1 MDIVTI
7 DFETYYDKD
16 FSLSKMTTESYIR
29 DPRFEVIG
37 VGVKVNDHQ
46 TDFYS
51 GDNPGKFLKSLDY
64 SKRAI
69 LCHNTAFDGFI
80 LSHHF
85 GIRPRFWLDTLSMA
99 RPKHSVTVGG
109 SLKALTDYYHLGSK
123 GDEVVHALGKRRA
136 DFTPDEMARYASY
149 CCNDV
154 EITYKLFMELRRGF
168 PASELRIIDQTLRMF
183 TEPQLVL
190 NKPLLKKHL
199 ENVINKKASLVE
211 ALGLECTEE
220 EAKKMLMS
228 NEKFAGYLIDCGVTP
243 PQKQSPSTGKLTF
256 AFSKTDRGFT
266 DLLEHHDER
275 VQAAVAAR
283 LGVKSTLEE
292 TRTRS
297 LIGVAERGPLPI
309 MLNYY
314 GAHTGRFSG
323 GDKMNL
329 QNLPRG
335 GALRK
340 SLCAPEG
347 KMLIACDSAQIEAR
361 VVAWVAQQNDL
372 LDAFREKRDVY
383 SEFASEVYG
392 RKVTKADKIERFVG
406 KTCIAE
412 GTLILTER
420 GEIPIEEITLE
431 DRVWDGIEWV
441 SHDGLIYQ
449 GEKDVITYQGVTATE
464 DHGVF
469 TEYGPL
475 PFGIAASRLA
485 TLITSGHGG
494 EPVRISKDYLPAN
507 TTPEQAHL
515 LVSKMY
521 EVWRRK
527 MDTRRQFDARGIQR
541 MPALFADQIT
551 TLKGIGEKIRRYL
564 CSLLH
569 PNESGLQTLRRA
581 WHTFEVCIP
590 HGIYPMDGE
599 ELTTQE
605 LSRCGDRPHRQR
617 RALRTGES
625 SIGYSKGASSEQ
637 TQYSKDKVER
647 ANSSINGVPIPV
659 HTIVDVQVSR
669 QEWYDRRSYTKKV
682 RVYDI
687 MNAGPRR
694 RFTANGVLVF
704 NCVLGLGYGMGAD
717 KFKATLAIGQAGLR
731 VNIDYSEAKRIV
743 NLYRTKNHKIATFW
757 NRCNTALSHLVSK
770 QDFALVS
777 HSPHVELIDDGIR
790 LPNGLAI
797 RYSLLTANSNG
808 YVYTADARV
817 YREAVKDRVL
827 GQDLNTDKFIHIYG
841 VKVTENLV
849 QALAR
854 IVVAEQMIKI
864 GERYKVVL
872 QVHDEVV
879 ILCDAAEVEEAKAY
893 MLEVMSTP
901 PAWAPDLPVACEAD
915 HGENYGECK

>member
-1 MDIVTI
+1 VDIVTI
-7 DFETYYDKD
+7 DFETYYDKE

-51 GDNPGKFLKSLDY
+51 GDNVGRFLNSLDY

-85 GIRPRFWLDTLSMA
+85 GIKPRFWLDTLSMA
-99 RPKHSVTVGG
+99 RPKHSITVGG
-109 SLKALTDYYHLGSK
+109 SLKALTDYYSIGVK
-123 GDEVVHALGKRRA
+123 GDEVVNALGKRRA
-136 DFTPDEMARYASY
+136 DFTADELSRYASY

-183 TEPQLVL
+183 IEPQLVL
-190 NKPLLKKHL
+190 NKPLLEKHL

-211 ALGLECTEE
+211 ALGLDCTED

-228 NEKFAGYLIDCGVTP
+228 NQLFANYLESCGVSAPLKT
-243 PQKQSPSTGKLTF
+243 SPATGKATY

-266 DLLEHHDER
+266 DLLEHPDER
-275 VQAAVAAR
+275 VQAAAAAR

-309 MLNYY
+309 LLNYY

-335 GALRK
+335 GALRR
-340 SLCAPEG
+340 SLCAPED

-383 SEFASEVYG
+383 SEFATEVYG

-406 KTCIAE
+406 KT
-412 GTLILTER
+412 
-420 GEIPIEEITLE
+420 
-431 DRVWDGIEWV
+431 
-441 SHDGLIYQ
+441 
-449 GEKDVITYQGVTATE
+449 
-464 DHGVF
+464 
-469 TEYGPL
+469 
-475 PFGIAASRLA
+475 
-485 TLITSGHGG
+485 
-494 EPVRISKDYLPAN
+494 
-507 TTPEQAHL
+507 
-515 LVSKMY
+515 
-521 EVWRRK
+521 
-527 MDTRRQFDARGIQR
+527 
-541 MPALFADQIT
+541 
-551 TLKGIGEKIRRYL
+551 
-564 CSLLH
+564 
-569 PNESGLQTLRRA
+569 
-581 WHTFEVCIP
+581 
-590 HGIYPMDGE
+590 
-599 ELTTQE
+599 
-605 LSRCGDRPHRQR
+605 
-617 RALRTGES
+617 
-625 SIGYSKGASSEQ
+625 
-637 TQYSKDKVER
+637 
-647 ANSSINGVPIPV
+647 
-659 HTIVDVQVSR
+659 
-669 QEWYDRRSYTKKV
+669 
-682 RVYDI
+682 
-687 MNAGPRR
+687 
-694 RFTANGVLVF
+694 
-704 NCVLGLGYGMGAD
+704 CVLGLGYGMGAD

-731 VNIDYSEAKRIV
+731 VNIELDEARRIV
-743 NLYRTKNHKIATFW
+743 QLYRSKNHKIASFW
-757 NRCNTALSHLVSK
+757 NRCNTALTHLVSK
-770 QDFALVS
+770 RDFALVE
-777 HSPHVELIDDGIR
+777 HTPAIELIDDGIK

-797 RYSLLTANSNG
+797 RYPLLSSSSIGHSYA
-808 YVYTADARV
+808 ADARV

-827 GQDLNTDKFIHIYG
+827 GKPVNTEKFIRVYG
-841 VKVTENLV
+841 GKVTENLV

-854 IVVAEQMIKI
+854 IVVAEQMTKI

-879 ILCDAAEVEEAKAY
+879 ILCDKDEVEEAKAY

-901 PAWAPDLPVACEAD
+901 PTWAPDLPVACEAD

>member
-7 DFETYYDKD
+7 DFETYYDKE

-51 GDNPGKFLKSLDY
+51 GDNPGKFLNSLDY

-85 GIRPRFWLDTLSMA
+85 GIKPRFWLDTLSMA

-228 NEKFAGYLIDCGVTP
+228 NEKFAGYLIDCDVIP
-243 PQKQSPSTGKLTF
+243 PQKQSPSTGKLTY

-266 DLLEHHDER
+266 DLLEHPDER
-275 VQAAVAAR
+275 VQVAAAAR

-309 MLNYY
+309 LLNYY

-329 QNLPRG
+329 QNLPRS
-335 GALRK
+335 GALRRA
-340 SLCAPEG
+340 LCVPEG
-347 KMLIACDSAQIEAR
+347 KLLVACDSAQIEAR

-406 KTCIAE
+406 KT
-412 GTLILTER
+412 
-420 GEIPIEEITLE
+420 
-431 DRVWDGIEWV
+431 
-441 SHDGLIYQ
+441 
-449 GEKDVITYQGVTATE
+449 
-464 DHGVF
+464 
-469 TEYGPL
+469 
-475 PFGIAASRLA
+475 
-485 TLITSGHGG
+485 
-494 EPVRISKDYLPAN
+494 
-507 TTPEQAHL
+507 
-515 LVSKMY
+515 
-521 EVWRRK
+521 
-527 MDTRRQFDARGIQR
+527 
-541 MPALFADQIT
+541 
-551 TLKGIGEKIRRYL
+551 
-564 CSLLH
+564 
-569 PNESGLQTLRRA
+569 
-581 WHTFEVCIP
+581 
-590 HGIYPMDGE
+590 
-599 ELTTQE
+599 
-605 LSRCGDRPHRQR
+605 
-617 RALRTGES
+617 
-625 SIGYSKGASSEQ
+625 
-637 TQYSKDKVER
+637 
-647 ANSSINGVPIPV
+647 
-659 HTIVDVQVSR
+659 
-669 QEWYDRRSYTKKV
+669 
-682 RVYDI
+682 
-687 MNAGPRR
+687 
-694 RFTANGVLVF
+694 
-704 NCVLGLGYGMGAD
+704 CVLGLGYGMGAD

-777 HSPHVELIDDGIR
+777 HSPHIELIDDGIR
-790 LPNGLAI
+790 LPNSLAI
-797 RYSLLTANSNG
+797 RYPLLTATHDG
-808 YVYTADARV
+808 YAYTADARV

-827 GQDLNTDKFIHIYG
+827 GKELNTDKFIRIYG
-841 VKVTENLV
+841 GKVTENLV

-879 ILCDAAEVEEAKAY
+879 ILCDEEEVDEAKAY

-901 PAWAPDLPVACEAD
+901 PTWAPDLPVACEAD

>member
-7 DFETYYDKD
+7 DFETYYDKE

-51 GDNPGKFLKSLDY
+51 GDNVGRFLNSLDY

-69 LCHNTAFDGFI
+69 LCHHTAFDGFI

-85 GIRPRFWLDTLSMA
+85 GIKPRFWLDTLSMA
-99 RPKHSVTVGG
+99 RPKHSITVGG
-109 SLKALTDYYHLGSK
+109 SLKALTDYYSIGVK
-123 GDEVVHALGKRRA
+123 GDEVINALGKRRA
-136 DFTPDEMARYASY
+136 DFTADELARYASY

-183 TEPQLVL
+183 VEPQLVL
-190 NKPLLKKHL
+190 NKPLLEKHL

-211 ALGLECTEE
+211 ALGLDCTED

-228 NEKFAGYLIDCGVTP
+228 NQLFANYLESCGVSAPLKT
-243 PQKQSPSTGKLTF
+243 SPATGKATY

-266 DLLEHHDER
+266 DLLEHPDER
-275 VQAAVAAR
+275 VQAAAAAR

-309 MLNYY
+309 LLNYY

-329 QNLPRG
+329 QNLPRS
-335 GALRK
+335 GALRR

-383 SEFASEVYG
+383 SEFATEVYG

-406 KTCIAE
+406 KT
-412 GTLILTER
+412 
-420 GEIPIEEITLE
+420 
-431 DRVWDGIEWV
+431 
-441 SHDGLIYQ
+441 
-449 GEKDVITYQGVTATE
+449 
-464 DHGVF
+464 
-469 TEYGPL
+469 
-475 PFGIAASRLA
+475 
-485 TLITSGHGG
+485 
-494 EPVRISKDYLPAN
+494 
-507 TTPEQAHL
+507 
-515 LVSKMY
+515 
-521 EVWRRK
+521 
-527 MDTRRQFDARGIQR
+527 
-541 MPALFADQIT
+541 
-551 TLKGIGEKIRRYL
+551 
-564 CSLLH
+564 
-569 PNESGLQTLRRA
+569 
-581 WHTFEVCIP
+581 
-590 HGIYPMDGE
+590 
-599 ELTTQE
+599 
-605 LSRCGDRPHRQR
+605 
-617 RALRTGES
+617 
-625 SIGYSKGASSEQ
+625 
-637 TQYSKDKVER
+637 
-647 ANSSINGVPIPV
+647 
-659 HTIVDVQVSR
+659 
-669 QEWYDRRSYTKKV
+669 
-682 RVYDI
+682 
-687 MNAGPRR
+687 
-694 RFTANGVLVF
+694 
-704 NCVLGLGYGMGAD
+704 CVLGLGYGMGAD

-731 VNIDYSEAKRIV
+731 VNIELDEAKRIV
-743 NLYRTKNHKIATFW
+743 QLYRSKNHKIASFW
-757 NRCNTALSHLVSK
+757 NRCNTALTHLVSK
-770 QDFALVS
+770 RDFALVE
-777 HSPHVELIDDGIR
+777 HTPAIELIDDGIK

-797 RYSLLTANSNG
+797 RYPLLTNANDG
-808 YVYTADARV
+808 YAYAADARV

-827 GQDLNTDKFIHIYG
+827 GKDLNTDKFIRVYG
-841 VKVTENLV
+841 GKVTENLV

-879 ILCDAAEVEEAKAY
+879 ILCDKEEVDEAKAY

-901 PAWAPDLPVACEAD
+901 PTWAPDLPVACEAD

>member
-1 MDIVTI
+1 VDIVTI
-7 DFETYYDKD
+7 DFETYYDKE

-51 GDNPGKFLKSLDY
+51 GDNPGKFLNSLDY

-85 GIRPRFWLDTLSMA
+85 GIHPRFWLDTLSMA

-109 SLKALTDYYHLGSK
+109 SLKALTDYYRLGSK

-136 DFTPDEMARYASY
+136 DFTSDEMARYASY

-168 PASELRIIDQTLRMF
+168 PVSELRIIDQTLRMF

-228 NEKFAGYLIDCGVTP
+228 NDKFAGYLLDCGVTP
-243 PQKQSPSTGKLTF
+243 PMKLSPSTGKLTH

-266 DLLEHHDER
+266 DLLEHPDER
-275 VQAAVAAR
+275 IQTAAAAR

-309 MLNYY
+309 LLNYY

-329 QNLPRG
+329 QNLPRS
-335 GALRK
+335 GALRRA
-340 SLCAPEG
+340 LCVPEG
-347 KMLIACDSAQIEAR
+347 KLLVACDSAQIEAR

-406 KTCIAE
+406 KTC
-412 GTLILTER
+412 
-420 GEIPIEEITLE
+420 
-431 DRVWDGIEWV
+431 
-441 SHDGLIYQ
+441 
-449 GEKDVITYQGVTATE
+449 
-464 DHGVF
+464 
-469 TEYGPL
+469 
-475 PFGIAASRLA
+475 
-485 TLITSGHGG
+485 
-494 EPVRISKDYLPAN
+494 
-507 TTPEQAHL
+507 
-515 LVSKMY
+515 
-521 EVWRRK
+521 
-527 MDTRRQFDARGIQR
+527 
-541 MPALFADQIT
+541 
-551 TLKGIGEKIRRYL
+551 
-564 CSLLH
+564 
-569 PNESGLQTLRRA
+569 
-581 WHTFEVCIP
+581 
-590 HGIYPMDGE
+590 
-599 ELTTQE
+599 
-605 LSRCGDRPHRQR
+605 
-617 RALRTGES
+617 
-625 SIGYSKGASSEQ
+625 
-637 TQYSKDKVER
+637 
-647 ANSSINGVPIPV
+647 
-659 HTIVDVQVSR
+659 
-669 QEWYDRRSYTKKV
+669 
-682 RVYDI
+682 
-687 MNAGPRR
+687 
-694 RFTANGVLVF
+694 
-704 NCVLGLGYGMGAD
+704 VLGLGYGMGAE

-731 VNIDYSEAKRIV
+731 VNIGIDEAKRIV

-777 HSPHVELIDDGIR
+777 HSPHIELIDDGIR

-797 RYSLLTANSNG
+797 RYPLLTATHDG
-808 YVYTADARV
+808 YAYTADARV

-827 GQDLNTDKFIHIYG
+827 GKELNTDKFIRIYG
-841 VKVTENLV
+841 GKVTENLV

-901 PAWAPDLPVACEAD
+901 PTWAPDLPVACEAD

>member
-7 DFETYYDKD
+7 DFETYYDKE

-51 GDNPGKFLKSLDY
+51 GDNVGRFLNSLDY

-69 LCHNTAFDGFI
+69 LCHHTAFDGFI

-85 GIRPRFWLDTLSMA
+85 GIKPRFWLDTLSMA
-99 RPKHSVTVGG
+99 RPKHSITVGG
-109 SLKALTDYYHLGSK
+109 SLKALTDYYSIGVK
-123 GDEVVHALGKRRA
+123 GDEVINALGKRRA
-136 DFTPDEMARYASY
+136 DFTADELARYASY

-183 TEPQLVL
+183 IEPQLVL
-190 NKPLLKKHL
+190 NKPLLEKHL

-211 ALGLECTEE
+211 ALGLDCTED

-228 NEKFAGYLIDCGVTP
+228 NQLFANYLESCGVSAPLKT
-243 PQKQSPSTGKLTF
+243 SPATGKATY

-266 DLLEHHDER
+266 DLLEHPDER
-275 VQAAVAAR
+275 VQAAAAAR

-297 LIGVAERGPLPI
+297 LIGVAERGALPI
-309 MLNYY
+309 LLNYY

-329 QNLPRG
+329 QNLPRS
-335 GALRK
+335 GALRR

-383 SEFASEVYG
+383 SEFATEVYG

-406 KTCIAE
+406 KTC
-412 GTLILTER
+412 
-420 GEIPIEEITLE
+420 
-431 DRVWDGIEWV
+431 
-441 SHDGLIYQ
+441 
-449 GEKDVITYQGVTATE
+449 
-464 DHGVF
+464 
-469 TEYGPL
+469 
-475 PFGIAASRLA
+475 
-485 TLITSGHGG
+485 
-494 EPVRISKDYLPAN
+494 
-507 TTPEQAHL
+507 
-515 LVSKMY
+515 
-521 EVWRRK
+521 
-527 MDTRRQFDARGIQR
+527 
-541 MPALFADQIT
+541 
-551 TLKGIGEKIRRYL
+551 
-564 CSLLH
+564 
-569 PNESGLQTLRRA
+569 
-581 WHTFEVCIP
+581 
-590 HGIYPMDGE
+590 
-599 ELTTQE
+599 
-605 LSRCGDRPHRQR
+605 
-617 RALRTGES
+617 
-625 SIGYSKGASSEQ
+625 
-637 TQYSKDKVER
+637 
-647 ANSSINGVPIPV
+647 
-659 HTIVDVQVSR
+659 
-669 QEWYDRRSYTKKV
+669 
-682 RVYDI
+682 
-687 MNAGPRR
+687 
-694 RFTANGVLVF
+694 
-704 NCVLGLGYGMGAD
+704 VLGLGYGMGAE

-731 VNIDYSEAKRIV
+731 VNIELDEARRIV
-743 NLYRTKNHKIATFW
+743 QLYRSKNHKIAAFW
-757 NRCNTALSHLVSK
+757 NRCNTALTHLVSK
-770 QDFALVS
+770 RDFALVE
-777 HSPHVELIDDGIR
+777 HTPAIELIDDGIK

-797 RYSLLTANSNG
+797 RYPLLTNANDG
-808 YVYTADARV
+808 FAYAADARV

-827 GQDLNTDKFIHIYG
+827 GKDLNTDKFIRVYG
-841 VKVTENLV
+841 GKVTENLV

-879 ILCDAAEVEEAKAY
+879 ILCDKEEVDEAKAY

-901 PAWAPDLPVACEAD
+901 PTWAPDLPVACEAD

>member
-1 MDIVTI
+1 VDIVTI
-7 DFETYYDKD
+7 DFETYYDKE

-51 GDNPGKFLKSLDY
+51 GDNVGRFLNSLDY

-69 LCHNTAFDGFI
+69 LCHHTAFDGFI

-85 GIRPRFWLDTLSMA
+85 GIKPRFWLDTLSMA
-99 RPKHSVTVGG
+99 RPKHSITVGG
-109 SLKALTDYYHLGSK
+109 SLKALTDYYSIGVK
-123 GDEVVHALGKRRA
+123 GDEVINALGKRRA
-136 DFTPDEMARYASY
+136 DFTADELARYASY

-183 TEPQLVL
+183 IEPQLVL
-190 NKPLLKKHL
+190 NKPLLEKHL

-211 ALGLECTEE
+211 ALGLDCTED

-228 NEKFAGYLIDCGVTP
+228 NQLFANYLESCGVSAPLKT
-243 PQKQSPSTGKLTF
+243 SPATGKATY

-266 DLLEHHDER
+266 DLLEHPDER
-275 VQAAVAAR
+275 VQAAAAAR

-297 LIGVAERGPLPI
+297 LIGVAERGALPI
-309 MLNYY
+309 LLNYY

-329 QNLPRG
+329 QNLPRS
-335 GALRK
+335 GALRRA
-340 SLCAPEG
+340 LCAPEG

-383 SEFASEVYG
+383 SEFATEVYG

-406 KTCIAE
+406 KTC
-412 GTLILTER
+412 
-420 GEIPIEEITLE
+420 
-431 DRVWDGIEWV
+431 
-441 SHDGLIYQ
+441 
-449 GEKDVITYQGVTATE
+449 
-464 DHGVF
+464 
-469 TEYGPL
+469 
-475 PFGIAASRLA
+475 
-485 TLITSGHGG
+485 
-494 EPVRISKDYLPAN
+494 
-507 TTPEQAHL
+507 
-515 LVSKMY
+515 
-521 EVWRRK
+521 
-527 MDTRRQFDARGIQR
+527 
-541 MPALFADQIT
+541 
-551 TLKGIGEKIRRYL
+551 
-564 CSLLH
+564 
-569 PNESGLQTLRRA
+569 
-581 WHTFEVCIP
+581 
-590 HGIYPMDGE
+590 
-599 ELTTQE
+599 
-605 LSRCGDRPHRQR
+605 
-617 RALRTGES
+617 
-625 SIGYSKGASSEQ
+625 
-637 TQYSKDKVER
+637 
-647 ANSSINGVPIPV
+647 
-659 HTIVDVQVSR
+659 
-669 QEWYDRRSYTKKV
+669 
-682 RVYDI
+682 
-687 MNAGPRR
+687 
-694 RFTANGVLVF
+694 
-704 NCVLGLGYGMGAD
+704 VLGLGYGMGAE

-731 VNIDYSEAKRIV
+731 VNIELDEARRIV
-743 NLYRTKNHKIATFW
+743 QLYRSKNHKIASFW
-757 NRCNTALSHLVSK
+757 NRCNTALTHLVSK
-770 QDFALVS
+770 RDFALVE
-777 HSPHVELIDDGIR
+777 HTPAIELIDDGIK

-797 RYSLLTANSNG
+797 RYPLLTNANDG
-808 YVYTADARV
+808 YAYAADARV

-827 GQDLNTDKFIHIYG
+827 GKDLNTDKFIRVYG
-841 VKVTENLV
+841 GKVTENLV

-879 ILCDAAEVEEAKAY
+879 ILCDKEEVDEAKAY

-901 PAWAPDLPVACEAD
+901 PTWAPDLPVACEAD

>member
-7 DFETYYDKD
+7 DFETYYDKE

-37 VGVKVNDHQ
+37 VGVKVNDHP

-51 GDNPGKFLKSLDY
+51 GSDPGKFLKSLDY

-85 GIRPRFWLDTLSMA
+85 GIKPRFWLDTLSMA

-123 GDEVVHALGKRRA
+123 GDEVVYALGKRRV

-149 CCNDV
+149 CVNDV

-190 NKPLLKKHL
+190 NKPLLEKHL

-228 NEKFAGYLIDCGVTP
+228 NDKFAGYLIDCGVTP
-243 PQKQSPSTGKLTF
+243 PQKQSPSTGKLTY

-266 DLLEHHDER
+266 DLLEHPDER
-275 VQAAVAAR
+275 IQTAAAAR

-309 MLNYY
+309 LLNYY

-347 KMLIACDSAQIEAR
+347 KTLIACDSAQIEAR

-406 KTCIAE
+406 KTC
-412 GTLILTER
+412 
-420 GEIPIEEITLE
+420 
-431 DRVWDGIEWV
+431 
-441 SHDGLIYQ
+441 
-449 GEKDVITYQGVTATE
+449 
-464 DHGVF
+464 
-469 TEYGPL
+469 
-475 PFGIAASRLA
+475 
-485 TLITSGHGG
+485 
-494 EPVRISKDYLPAN
+494 
-507 TTPEQAHL
+507 
-515 LVSKMY
+515 
-521 EVWRRK
+521 
-527 MDTRRQFDARGIQR
+527 
-541 MPALFADQIT
+541 
-551 TLKGIGEKIRRYL
+551 
-564 CSLLH
+564 
-569 PNESGLQTLRRA
+569 
-581 WHTFEVCIP
+581 
-590 HGIYPMDGE
+590 
-599 ELTTQE
+599 
-605 LSRCGDRPHRQR
+605 
-617 RALRTGES
+617 
-625 SIGYSKGASSEQ
+625 
-637 TQYSKDKVER
+637 
-647 ANSSINGVPIPV
+647 
-659 HTIVDVQVSR
+659 
-669 QEWYDRRSYTKKV
+669 
-682 RVYDI
+682 
-687 MNAGPRR
+687 
-694 RFTANGVLVF
+694 
-704 NCVLGLGYGMGAD
+704 VLGLGYGMGAD

-757 NRCNTALSHLVSK
+757 NRCYIALSHLVSK

-777 HSPHVELIDDGIR
+777 HSPHVELIDDGIK

-797 RYSLLTANSNG
+797 RYPLLTANSNG

-841 VKVTENLV
+841 GKVTENLV

-879 ILCDAAEVEEAKAY
+879 ILCDKDEVDEAKAY

-901 PAWAPDLPVACEAD
+901 PSWAPDLPVACEAD
-915 HGENYGECK
+915 HGDNYGECK

>member
-46 TDFYS
+46 ADFYS

-109 SLKALTDYYHLGSK
+109 SLKALTDYYRLGSK

-243 PQKQSPSTGKLTF
+243 PQKQSPSTGKLTY

-266 DLLEHHDER
+266 DLLEHPDER
-275 VQAAVAAR
+275 IQTAAAAR
-283 LGVKSTLEE
+283 LGIKSTLEE

-309 MLNYY
+309 LLNYY

-347 KMLIACDSAQIEAR
+347 SLLVACDSAQIEAR

-406 KTCIAE
+406 KT
-412 GTLILTER
+412 
-420 GEIPIEEITLE
+420 
-431 DRVWDGIEWV
+431 
-441 SHDGLIYQ
+441 
-449 GEKDVITYQGVTATE
+449 
-464 DHGVF
+464 
-469 TEYGPL
+469 
-475 PFGIAASRLA
+475 
-485 TLITSGHGG
+485 
-494 EPVRISKDYLPAN
+494 
-507 TTPEQAHL
+507 
-515 LVSKMY
+515 
-521 EVWRRK
+521 
-527 MDTRRQFDARGIQR
+527 
-541 MPALFADQIT
+541 
-551 TLKGIGEKIRRYL
+551 
-564 CSLLH
+564 
-569 PNESGLQTLRRA
+569 
-581 WHTFEVCIP
+581 
-590 HGIYPMDGE
+590 
-599 ELTTQE
+599 
-605 LSRCGDRPHRQR
+605 
-617 RALRTGES
+617 
-625 SIGYSKGASSEQ
+625 
-637 TQYSKDKVER
+637 
-647 ANSSINGVPIPV
+647 
-659 HTIVDVQVSR
+659 
-669 QEWYDRRSYTKKV
+669 
-682 RVYDI
+682 
-687 MNAGPRR
+687 
-694 RFTANGVLVF
+694 
-704 NCVLGLGYGMGAD
+704 CVLGLGYGMGAD

-777 HSPHVELIDDGIR
+777 HSPHIELIDDGIR

-797 RYSLLTANSNG
+797 RYPLLTATHDG

-827 GQDLNTDKFIHIYG
+827 GQDLNTDKFIRIYG
-841 VKVTENLV
+841 GKVTENLV

-879 ILCDAAEVEEAKAY
+879 ILCDAAEVEEAKVY

>member
-46 TDFYS
+46 ADFYS

-109 SLKALTDYYHLGSK
+109 SLKALTDYYRLGSK

-243 PQKQSPSTGKLTF
+243 PQKQSPSTGKLTY

-266 DLLEHHDER
+266 DLLEHPDER
-275 VQAAVAAR
+275 IQTAAAAR
-283 LGVKSTLEE
+283 LGIKSTLEE

-309 MLNYY
+309 LLNYY

-347 KMLIACDSAQIEAR
+347 SLLVACDSAQIEAR

-406 KTCIAE
+406 KTC
-412 GTLILTER
+412 
-420 GEIPIEEITLE
+420 
-431 DRVWDGIEWV
+431 
-441 SHDGLIYQ
+441 
-449 GEKDVITYQGVTATE
+449 
-464 DHGVF
+464 
-469 TEYGPL
+469 
-475 PFGIAASRLA
+475 
-485 TLITSGHGG
+485 
-494 EPVRISKDYLPAN
+494 
-507 TTPEQAHL
+507 
-515 LVSKMY
+515 
-521 EVWRRK
+521 
-527 MDTRRQFDARGIQR
+527 
-541 MPALFADQIT
+541 
-551 TLKGIGEKIRRYL
+551 
-564 CSLLH
+564 
-569 PNESGLQTLRRA
+569 
-581 WHTFEVCIP
+581 
-590 HGIYPMDGE
+590 
-599 ELTTQE
+599 
-605 LSRCGDRPHRQR
+605 
-617 RALRTGES
+617 
-625 SIGYSKGASSEQ
+625 
-637 TQYSKDKVER
+637 
-647 ANSSINGVPIPV
+647 
-659 HTIVDVQVSR
+659 
-669 QEWYDRRSYTKKV
+669 
-682 RVYDI
+682 
-687 MNAGPRR
+687 
-694 RFTANGVLVF
+694 
-704 NCVLGLGYGMGAD
+704 VLGLGYGMGGD

-777 HSPHVELIDDGIR
+777 HSPHIELIDDGIR

-797 RYSLLTANSNG
+797 RYPLLTATHDG

-827 GQDLNTDKFIHIYG
+827 GQDLNTDKFIRIYG
-841 VKVTENLV
+841 GKVTENLV

-879 ILCDAAEVEEAKAY
+879 ILCDAAEVEEAKVY

>member
-7 DFETYYDKD
+7 DFETYYDKE

-51 GDNPGKFLKSLDY
+51 GDNPGKFLNSLDY

-85 GIRPRFWLDTLSMA
+85 GIKPRFWLDTLSMA

-228 NEKFAGYLIDCGVTP
+228 NEKFAAYLIDCDVIP
-243 PQKQSPSTGKLTF
+243 PQKQSPSTGKLTY

-266 DLLEHHDER
+266 DLLEHPDER
-275 VQAAVAAR
+275 VQVAAAAR
-283 LGVKSTLEE
+283 LGIKSTLEE

-309 MLNYY
+309 LLNYY

-329 QNLPRG
+329 QNLPRS
-335 GALRK
+335 GALRRA
-340 SLCAPEG
+340 LCVPEG
-347 KMLIACDSAQIEAR
+347 KLLVACDSAQIEAR

-406 KTCIAE
+406 KTC
-412 GTLILTER
+412 
-420 GEIPIEEITLE
+420 
-431 DRVWDGIEWV
+431 
-441 SHDGLIYQ
+441 
-449 GEKDVITYQGVTATE
+449 
-464 DHGVF
+464 
-469 TEYGPL
+469 
-475 PFGIAASRLA
+475 
-485 TLITSGHGG
+485 
-494 EPVRISKDYLPAN
+494 
-507 TTPEQAHL
+507 
-515 LVSKMY
+515 
-521 EVWRRK
+521 
-527 MDTRRQFDARGIQR
+527 
-541 MPALFADQIT
+541 
-551 TLKGIGEKIRRYL
+551 
-564 CSLLH
+564 
-569 PNESGLQTLRRA
+569 
-581 WHTFEVCIP
+581 
-590 HGIYPMDGE
+590 
-599 ELTTQE
+599 
-605 LSRCGDRPHRQR
+605 
-617 RALRTGES
+617 
-625 SIGYSKGASSEQ
+625 
-637 TQYSKDKVER
+637 
-647 ANSSINGVPIPV
+647 
-659 HTIVDVQVSR
+659 
-669 QEWYDRRSYTKKV
+669 
-682 RVYDI
+682 
-687 MNAGPRR
+687 
-694 RFTANGVLVF
+694 
-704 NCVLGLGYGMGAD
+704 VLGLGYGMGAE

-731 VNIDYSEAKRIV
+731 VNIGIDEAKRIV

-777 HSPHVELIDDGIR
+777 HSPHIELIDDGIR

-797 RYSLLTANSNG
+797 RYPLLTATHDG
-808 YVYTADARV
+808 YAYTADARV

-827 GQDLNTDKFIHIYG
+827 GKELNTDKFIRIYG
-841 VKVTENLV
+841 GKVTENLV

-901 PAWAPDLPVACEAD
+901 PTWAPDLPVACEAD

>member
-7 DFETYYDKD
+7 DFETYYDKE

-37 VGVKVNDHQ
+37 VGIKVNDHQ

-51 GDNPGKFLKSLDY
+51 GDNPGKFLNSLDY

-228 NEKFAGYLIDCGVTP
+228 NEKFAGYLIDCGVIP
-243 PQKQSPSTGKLTF
+243 PQKQSPSTGKLTY

-266 DLLEHHDER
+266 DLLEHPDER
-275 VQAAVAAR
+275 IQTAAAAR
-283 LGVKSTLEE
+283 LGIKSTLEE

-309 MLNYY
+309 LLNYY

-329 QNLPRG
+329 QNLPRS
-335 GALRK
+335 GALRRA
-340 SLCAPEG
+340 LCVPEG
-347 KMLIACDSAQIEAR
+347 KLLVACDSAQIEAR

-406 KTCIAE
+406 KT
-412 GTLILTER
+412 
-420 GEIPIEEITLE
+420 
-431 DRVWDGIEWV
+431 
-441 SHDGLIYQ
+441 
-449 GEKDVITYQGVTATE
+449 
-464 DHGVF
+464 
-469 TEYGPL
+469 
-475 PFGIAASRLA
+475 
-485 TLITSGHGG
+485 
-494 EPVRISKDYLPAN
+494 
-507 TTPEQAHL
+507 
-515 LVSKMY
+515 
-521 EVWRRK
+521 
-527 MDTRRQFDARGIQR
+527 
-541 MPALFADQIT
+541 
-551 TLKGIGEKIRRYL
+551 
-564 CSLLH
+564 
-569 PNESGLQTLRRA
+569 
-581 WHTFEVCIP
+581 
-590 HGIYPMDGE
+590 
-599 ELTTQE
+599 
-605 LSRCGDRPHRQR
+605 
-617 RALRTGES
+617 
-625 SIGYSKGASSEQ
+625 
-637 TQYSKDKVER
+637 
-647 ANSSINGVPIPV
+647 
-659 HTIVDVQVSR
+659 
-669 QEWYDRRSYTKKV
+669 
-682 RVYDI
+682 
-687 MNAGPRR
+687 
-694 RFTANGVLVF
+694 
-704 NCVLGLGYGMGAD
+704 CVLGLGYGMGAD

-777 HSPHVELIDDGIR
+777 HSPHIELIDDGIR

-797 RYSLLTANSNG
+797 RYPLLTATHDG

-827 GQDLNTDKFIHIYG
+827 GQDLNTDKFIRIYG
-841 VKVTENLV
+841 GKVTENLV

-901 PAWAPDLPVACEAD
+901 PVWAPDLPVACEAD

>member
-1 MDIVTI
+1 VDIVTI
-7 DFETYYDKD
+7 DFETYYDKE

-51 GDNPGKFLKSLDY
+51 GDNPGKFLNSLDY

-85 GIRPRFWLDTLSMA
+85 GIKPRFWLDTLSMA

-228 NEKFAGYLIDCGVTP
+228 NEKFAGYLIDCGVIP
-243 PQKQSPSTGKLTF
+243 PQKQSPSTGKLTY

-266 DLLEHHDER
+266 DLLEHPDER
-275 VQAAVAAR
+275 VQVAAAAR

-309 MLNYY
+309 LLNYY

-329 QNLPRG
+329 QNLPRS
-335 GALRK
+335 GALRRA
-340 SLCAPEG
+340 LCVPEG
-347 KMLIACDSAQIEAR
+347 KLLVACDSAQIEAR

-406 KTCIAE
+406 KT
-412 GTLILTER
+412 
-420 GEIPIEEITLE
+420 
-431 DRVWDGIEWV
+431 
-441 SHDGLIYQ
+441 
-449 GEKDVITYQGVTATE
+449 
-464 DHGVF
+464 
-469 TEYGPL
+469 
-475 PFGIAASRLA
+475 
-485 TLITSGHGG
+485 
-494 EPVRISKDYLPAN
+494 
-507 TTPEQAHL
+507 
-515 LVSKMY
+515 
-521 EVWRRK
+521 
-527 MDTRRQFDARGIQR
+527 
-541 MPALFADQIT
+541 
-551 TLKGIGEKIRRYL
+551 
-564 CSLLH
+564 
-569 PNESGLQTLRRA
+569 
-581 WHTFEVCIP
+581 
-590 HGIYPMDGE
+590 
-599 ELTTQE
+599 
-605 LSRCGDRPHRQR
+605 
-617 RALRTGES
+617 
-625 SIGYSKGASSEQ
+625 
-637 TQYSKDKVER
+637 
-647 ANSSINGVPIPV
+647 
-659 HTIVDVQVSR
+659 
-669 QEWYDRRSYTKKV
+669 
-682 RVYDI
+682 
-687 MNAGPRR
+687 
-694 RFTANGVLVF
+694 
-704 NCVLGLGYGMGAD
+704 CVLGLGYGMGAD

-777 HSPHVELIDDGIR
+777 HSPHIELIDDGIR

-797 RYSLLTANSNG
+797 RYPLLTATHDG
-808 YVYTADARV
+808 YAYTADARV

-827 GQDLNTDKFIHIYG
+827 GKELNTDKFIRIYG
-841 VKVTENLV
+841 GKVTENLV

-901 PAWAPDLPVACEAD
+901 PTWAPDLPVACEAD

>member
-228 NEKFAGYLIDCGVTP
+228 NEKFAGYLLDCGVTP
-243 PQKQSPSTGKLTF
+243 PQKQSPSTGKLTY

-266 DLLEHHDER
+266 DLLEHPDER
-275 VQAAVAAR
+275 IQTAAAAR
-283 LGVKSTLEE
+283 LGIKSTLEE

-309 MLNYY
+309 LLNYY

-347 KMLIACDSAQIEAR
+347 KLLVACDSAQIEAR

-392 RKVTKADKIERFVG
+392 KKVTKADKIERFVG
-406 KTCIAE
+406 KT
-412 GTLILTER
+412 
-420 GEIPIEEITLE
+420 
-431 DRVWDGIEWV
+431 
-441 SHDGLIYQ
+441 
-449 GEKDVITYQGVTATE
+449 
-464 DHGVF
+464 
-469 TEYGPL
+469 
-475 PFGIAASRLA
+475 
-485 TLITSGHGG
+485 
-494 EPVRISKDYLPAN
+494 
-507 TTPEQAHL
+507 
-515 LVSKMY
+515 
-521 EVWRRK
+521 
-527 MDTRRQFDARGIQR
+527 
-541 MPALFADQIT
+541 
-551 TLKGIGEKIRRYL
+551 
-564 CSLLH
+564 
-569 PNESGLQTLRRA
+569 
-581 WHTFEVCIP
+581 
-590 HGIYPMDGE
+590 
-599 ELTTQE
+599 
-605 LSRCGDRPHRQR
+605 
-617 RALRTGES
+617 
-625 SIGYSKGASSEQ
+625 
-637 TQYSKDKVER
+637 
-647 ANSSINGVPIPV
+647 
-659 HTIVDVQVSR
+659 
-669 QEWYDRRSYTKKV
+669 
-682 RVYDI
+682 
-687 MNAGPRR
+687 
-694 RFTANGVLVF
+694 
-704 NCVLGLGYGMGAD
+704 CVLGLGYGMGAD
-717 KFKATLAIGQAGLR
+717 KFKATLAIGQAGLS

-777 HSPHVELIDDGIR
+777 HSPHIELIDDGIR

-797 RYSLLTANSNG
+797 RYPLLTANSNG

-817 YREAVKDRVL
+817 YREAVKERVL
-827 GQDLNTDKFIHIYG
+827 GKELNTDKFIHIYG
-841 VKVTENLV
+841 GKVTENLV

-901 PAWAPDLPVACEAD
+901 PVWAPDLPVACEAD

>member
-7 DFETYYDKD
+7 DFETYYDKE

-85 GIRPRFWLDTLSMA
+85 GIKPRFWLDTLSMA

-228 NEKFAGYLIDCGVTP
+228 NEKFAAYLIDCDVIP
-243 PQKQSPSTGKLTF
+243 PQKQSPSTGKLTY

-266 DLLEHHDER
+266 DLLEHPDER
-275 VQAAVAAR
+275 VQVAAAAR

-309 MLNYY
+309 LLNYY

-329 QNLPRG
+329 QNLPRS
-335 GALRK
+335 GALRRA
-340 SLCAPEG
+340 LCVPEG
-347 KMLIACDSAQIEAR
+347 KLLVACDSAQIEAR

-406 KTCIAE
+406 KT
-412 GTLILTER
+412 
-420 GEIPIEEITLE
+420 
-431 DRVWDGIEWV
+431 
-441 SHDGLIYQ
+441 
-449 GEKDVITYQGVTATE
+449 
-464 DHGVF
+464 
-469 TEYGPL
+469 
-475 PFGIAASRLA
+475 
-485 TLITSGHGG
+485 
-494 EPVRISKDYLPAN
+494 
-507 TTPEQAHL
+507 
-515 LVSKMY
+515 
-521 EVWRRK
+521 
-527 MDTRRQFDARGIQR
+527 
-541 MPALFADQIT
+541 
-551 TLKGIGEKIRRYL
+551 
-564 CSLLH
+564 
-569 PNESGLQTLRRA
+569 
-581 WHTFEVCIP
+581 
-590 HGIYPMDGE
+590 
-599 ELTTQE
+599 
-605 LSRCGDRPHRQR
+605 
-617 RALRTGES
+617 
-625 SIGYSKGASSEQ
+625 
-637 TQYSKDKVER
+637 
-647 ANSSINGVPIPV
+647 
-659 HTIVDVQVSR
+659 
-669 QEWYDRRSYTKKV
+669 
-682 RVYDI
+682 
-687 MNAGPRR
+687 
-694 RFTANGVLVF
+694 
-704 NCVLGLGYGMGAD
+704 CVLGLGYGMGAD

-797 RYSLLTANSNG
+797 RYPLLTATHDG
-808 YVYTADARV
+808 YAYTADARV

-827 GQDLNTDKFIHIYG
+827 GKELNTDKFIRIYG
-841 VKVTENLV
+841 GKVTENLV

-901 PAWAPDLPVACEAD
+901 PTWAPDLPVACEAD

>member
-7 DFETYYDKD
+7 DFETYYDKE

-51 GDNPGKFLKSLDY
+51 GDNPGKFLNSLDY

-85 GIRPRFWLDTLSMA
+85 GIKPRFWLDTLSMA

-228 NEKFAGYLIDCGVTP
+228 NEKFAAYLIDCDVIP
-243 PQKQSPSTGKLTF
+243 PQKQSPSTGKLTY

-266 DLLEHHDER
+266 DLLEHPDER
-275 VQAAVAAR
+275 VQAAAAAR

-309 MLNYY
+309 LLNYY

-329 QNLPRG
+329 QNLPRS
-335 GALRK
+335 GALRRA
-340 SLCAPEG
+340 LCVPEG
-347 KMLIACDSAQIEAR
+347 KLLVACDSAQIEAR

-406 KTCIAE
+406 KTC
-412 GTLILTER
+412 
-420 GEIPIEEITLE
+420 
-431 DRVWDGIEWV
+431 
-441 SHDGLIYQ
+441 
-449 GEKDVITYQGVTATE
+449 
-464 DHGVF
+464 
-469 TEYGPL
+469 
-475 PFGIAASRLA
+475 
-485 TLITSGHGG
+485 
-494 EPVRISKDYLPAN
+494 
-507 TTPEQAHL
+507 
-515 LVSKMY
+515 
-521 EVWRRK
+521 
-527 MDTRRQFDARGIQR
+527 
-541 MPALFADQIT
+541 
-551 TLKGIGEKIRRYL
+551 
-564 CSLLH
+564 
-569 PNESGLQTLRRA
+569 
-581 WHTFEVCIP
+581 
-590 HGIYPMDGE
+590 
-599 ELTTQE
+599 
-605 LSRCGDRPHRQR
+605 
-617 RALRTGES
+617 
-625 SIGYSKGASSEQ
+625 
-637 TQYSKDKVER
+637 
-647 ANSSINGVPIPV
+647 
-659 HTIVDVQVSR
+659 
-669 QEWYDRRSYTKKV
+669 
-682 RVYDI
+682 
-687 MNAGPRR
+687 
-694 RFTANGVLVF
+694 
-704 NCVLGLGYGMGAD
+704 VLGLGYGMGAE

-731 VNIDYSEAKRIV
+731 VNIGIDEAKRIV

-777 HSPHVELIDDGIR
+777 HSPHIELIDDGIR

-797 RYSLLTANSNG
+797 RYPLLTATHDG
-808 YVYTADARV
+808 YAYTADARV

-827 GQDLNTDKFIHIYG
+827 GKELNTDKFIRIYG
-841 VKVTENLV
+841 GKVTENLV

-901 PAWAPDLPVACEAD
+901 PIWAPDLPVACEAD

>member
-1 MDIVTI
+1 VDIVTI
-7 DFETYYDKD
+7 DFETYYDKE

-51 GDNPGKFLKSLDY
+51 GDNVGRFLNSLDY

-69 LCHNTAFDGFI
+69 LCHHTAFDGFI

-85 GIRPRFWLDTLSMA
+85 GIKPRFWLDTLSMA
-99 RPKHSVTVGG
+99 RPKHSITVGG
-109 SLKALTDYYHLGSK
+109 SLKALTDYYSIGVK
-123 GDEVVHALGKRRA
+123 GDEVINALGKRRA
-136 DFTPDEMARYASY
+136 DFTADELARYASY

-183 TEPQLVL
+183 VEPQLVL
-190 NKPLLKKHL
+190 NKPLLEKHL

-211 ALGLECTEE
+211 ALGLDCTED

-228 NEKFAGYLIDCGVTP
+228 NQLFANYLESCGVSAPLKT
-243 PQKQSPSTGKLTF
+243 SPATGKATY

-266 DLLEHHDER
+266 DLLEHPDER
-275 VQAAVAAR
+275 VQAAAAAR

-309 MLNYY
+309 LLNYY

-329 QNLPRG
+329 QNLPRS
-335 GALRK
+335 GALRR

-383 SEFASEVYG
+383 SEFATEVYG

-406 KTCIAE
+406 KT
-412 GTLILTER
+412 
-420 GEIPIEEITLE
+420 
-431 DRVWDGIEWV
+431 
-441 SHDGLIYQ
+441 
-449 GEKDVITYQGVTATE
+449 
-464 DHGVF
+464 
-469 TEYGPL
+469 
-475 PFGIAASRLA
+475 
-485 TLITSGHGG
+485 
-494 EPVRISKDYLPAN
+494 
-507 TTPEQAHL
+507 
-515 LVSKMY
+515 
-521 EVWRRK
+521 
-527 MDTRRQFDARGIQR
+527 
-541 MPALFADQIT
+541 
-551 TLKGIGEKIRRYL
+551 
-564 CSLLH
+564 
-569 PNESGLQTLRRA
+569 
-581 WHTFEVCIP
+581 
-590 HGIYPMDGE
+590 
-599 ELTTQE
+599 
-605 LSRCGDRPHRQR
+605 
-617 RALRTGES
+617 
-625 SIGYSKGASSEQ
+625 
-637 TQYSKDKVER
+637 
-647 ANSSINGVPIPV
+647 
-659 HTIVDVQVSR
+659 
-669 QEWYDRRSYTKKV
+669 
-682 RVYDI
+682 
-687 MNAGPRR
+687 
-694 RFTANGVLVF
+694 
-704 NCVLGLGYGMGAD
+704 CVLGLGYGMGAD

-731 VNIDYSEAKRIV
+731 VNIELDEAKRIV
-743 NLYRTKNHKIATFW
+743 QLYRSKNHKIASFW
-757 NRCNTALSHLVSK
+757 NRCNTALTHLVSK
-770 QDFALVS
+770 RDFALVE
-777 HSPHVELIDDGIR
+777 HTPAIELIDDGIK

-797 RYSLLTANSNG
+797 RYPLLTNANDG
-808 YVYTADARV
+808 YAYAADARV

-827 GQDLNTDKFIHIYG
+827 GKDLNTDKFIRVYG
-841 VKVTENLV
+841 GKVTENLV

-879 ILCDAAEVEEAKAY
+879 ILCDKEEVDEAKAY

-901 PAWAPDLPVACEAD
+901 PTWAPDLPVACEAD

>member
-29 DPRFEVIG
+29 DPRFEIIG

-85 GIRPRFWLDTLSMA
+85 SIRPRFWLDTLSMA

-243 PQKQSPSTGKLTF
+243 PQKQSPSTGKLTY

-266 DLLEHHDER
+266 DLLEHPDER
-275 VQAAVAAR
+275 IQTAAAAR
-283 LGVKSTLEE
+283 LGIKSTLEE

-309 MLNYY
+309 LLNYY

-329 QNLPRG
+329 QNLPRS
-335 GALRK
+335 GALRRA
-340 SLCAPEG
+340 LCVPEG
-347 KMLIACDSAQIEAR
+347 KLLVACDSAQIEAR

-406 KTCIAE
+406 KT
-412 GTLILTER
+412 
-420 GEIPIEEITLE
+420 
-431 DRVWDGIEWV
+431 
-441 SHDGLIYQ
+441 
-449 GEKDVITYQGVTATE
+449 
-464 DHGVF
+464 
-469 TEYGPL
+469 
-475 PFGIAASRLA
+475 
-485 TLITSGHGG
+485 
-494 EPVRISKDYLPAN
+494 
-507 TTPEQAHL
+507 
-515 LVSKMY
+515 
-521 EVWRRK
+521 
-527 MDTRRQFDARGIQR
+527 
-541 MPALFADQIT
+541 
-551 TLKGIGEKIRRYL
+551 
-564 CSLLH
+564 
-569 PNESGLQTLRRA
+569 
-581 WHTFEVCIP
+581 
-590 HGIYPMDGE
+590 
-599 ELTTQE
+599 
-605 LSRCGDRPHRQR
+605 
-617 RALRTGES
+617 
-625 SIGYSKGASSEQ
+625 
-637 TQYSKDKVER
+637 
-647 ANSSINGVPIPV
+647 
-659 HTIVDVQVSR
+659 
-669 QEWYDRRSYTKKV
+669 
-682 RVYDI
+682 
-687 MNAGPRR
+687 
-694 RFTANGVLVF
+694 
-704 NCVLGLGYGMGAD
+704 CVLGLGYGMGAD

-777 HSPHVELIDDGIR
+777 HSPHIELIDDGIR

-797 RYSLLTANSNG
+797 RYPLLTATHDG

-827 GQDLNTDKFIHIYG
+827 GQDLNTDKFIRIYG
-841 VKVTENLV
+841 GKVTENLV

>member
-7 DFETYYDKD
+7 DFETYYDKE

-51 GDNPGKFLKSLDY
+51 GDNPGKFLNSLDY

-85 GIRPRFWLDTLSMA
+85 GIKPRFWLDTLSMA

-228 NEKFAGYLIDCGVTP
+228 NEKFAGYLIDCGVIP
-243 PQKQSPSTGKLTF
+243 PQKQSPSTGKLTY

-266 DLLEHHDER
+266 DLLEHPDER
-275 VQAAVAAR
+275 VQVAAAAR

-309 MLNYY
+309 LLNYY

-329 QNLPRG
+329 QNLPRS
-335 GALRK
+335 GALRRA
-340 SLCAPEG
+340 LCVPEG
-347 KMLIACDSAQIEAR
+347 KLLVACDSAQIEAR

-406 KTCIAE
+406 KT
-412 GTLILTER
+412 
-420 GEIPIEEITLE
+420 
-431 DRVWDGIEWV
+431 
-441 SHDGLIYQ
+441 
-449 GEKDVITYQGVTATE
+449 
-464 DHGVF
+464 
-469 TEYGPL
+469 
-475 PFGIAASRLA
+475 
-485 TLITSGHGG
+485 
-494 EPVRISKDYLPAN
+494 
-507 TTPEQAHL
+507 
-515 LVSKMY
+515 
-521 EVWRRK
+521 
-527 MDTRRQFDARGIQR
+527 
-541 MPALFADQIT
+541 
-551 TLKGIGEKIRRYL
+551 
-564 CSLLH
+564 
-569 PNESGLQTLRRA
+569 
-581 WHTFEVCIP
+581 
-590 HGIYPMDGE
+590 
-599 ELTTQE
+599 
-605 LSRCGDRPHRQR
+605 
-617 RALRTGES
+617 
-625 SIGYSKGASSEQ
+625 
-637 TQYSKDKVER
+637 
-647 ANSSINGVPIPV
+647 
-659 HTIVDVQVSR
+659 
-669 QEWYDRRSYTKKV
+669 
-682 RVYDI
+682 
-687 MNAGPRR
+687 
-694 RFTANGVLVF
+694 
-704 NCVLGLGYGMGAD
+704 CVLGLGYGMGAD

-777 HSPHVELIDDGIR
+777 HSPHIELIDDGIR

-797 RYSLLTANSNG
+797 RYPLLTATHDG
-808 YVYTADARV
+808 YAYTADARV

-827 GQDLNTDKFIHIYG
+827 GKELNTDKFIRIYG
-841 VKVTENLV
+841 GKVTENLV

-901 PAWAPDLPVACEAD
+901 PTWAPDLPVACEAD

>member
-1 MDIVTI
+1 VDIVTI
-7 DFETYYDKD
+7 DFETYYDKE
-16 FSLSKMTTESYIR
+16 FSLSKMTTENYIR

-51 GDNPGKFLKSLDY
+51 GDNVGRFLNSLDY

-85 GIRPRFWLDTLSMA
+85 GIKPRFWLDTLSMA
-99 RPKHSVTVGG
+99 RPKHSITVGG
-109 SLKALTDYYHLGSK
+109 SLKALTDYYSIGVK
-123 GDEVVHALGKRRA
+123 GDEVINALGKRRA
-136 DFTPDEMARYASY
+136 DFTSDELSRYASY

-154 EITYKLFMELRRGF
+154 EITYKLFMELRRRF

-183 TEPQLVL
+183 VEPQLVL
-190 NKPLLKKHL
+190 NKPLLEKHL

-211 ALGLECTEE
+211 ALGLDCTED

-228 NEKFAGYLIDCGVTP
+228 NEKFASYLESCGVSAPLKT
-243 PQKQSPSTGKLTF
+243 SPTTGKATY

-266 DLLEHHDER
+266 DLLEHPDER
-275 VQAAVAAR
+275 VQAAAAAR

-309 MLNYY
+309 LLNYY

-329 QNLPRG
+329 QNLPRS
-335 GALRK
+335 GALRR

-372 LDAFREKRDVY
+372 LGAFRGKRDVY
-383 SEFASEVYG
+383 SEFATEVYG

-406 KTCIAE
+406 KTC
-412 GTLILTER
+412 
-420 GEIPIEEITLE
+420 
-431 DRVWDGIEWV
+431 
-441 SHDGLIYQ
+441 
-449 GEKDVITYQGVTATE
+449 
-464 DHGVF
+464 
-469 TEYGPL
+469 
-475 PFGIAASRLA
+475 
-485 TLITSGHGG
+485 
-494 EPVRISKDYLPAN
+494 
-507 TTPEQAHL
+507 
-515 LVSKMY
+515 
-521 EVWRRK
+521 
-527 MDTRRQFDARGIQR
+527 
-541 MPALFADQIT
+541 
-551 TLKGIGEKIRRYL
+551 
-564 CSLLH
+564 
-569 PNESGLQTLRRA
+569 
-581 WHTFEVCIP
+581 
-590 HGIYPMDGE
+590 
-599 ELTTQE
+599 
-605 LSRCGDRPHRQR
+605 
-617 RALRTGES
+617 
-625 SIGYSKGASSEQ
+625 
-637 TQYSKDKVER
+637 
-647 ANSSINGVPIPV
+647 
-659 HTIVDVQVSR
+659 
-669 QEWYDRRSYTKKV
+669 
-682 RVYDI
+682 
-687 MNAGPRR
+687 
-694 RFTANGVLVF
+694 
-704 NCVLGLGYGMGAD
+704 VLGLGYGMGAE

-731 VNIDYSEAKRIV
+731 VNIELDEARRIV
-743 NLYRTKNHKIATFW
+743 QLYRSKNHKIASFW
-757 NRCNTALSHLVSK
+757 NRCNAALTHLISK
-770 QDFALVS
+770 QDFALVE
-777 HSPHVELIDDGIR
+777 HTPAIELIDDGIK

-797 RYSLLTANSNG
+797 RYPLLTNANDG
-808 YVYTADARV
+808 FAYAADARV

-827 GQDLNTDKFIHIYG
+827 GKDLNTDKFIRVYG
-841 VKVTENLV
+841 GKVTENLV

-879 ILCDAAEVEEAKAY
+879 ILCDKEEVDEAKAY

-901 PAWAPDLPVACEAD
+901 PTWAPDLPVACEAD

>member
-7 DFETYYDKD
+7 DFETYYDKE
-16 FSLSKMTTESYIR
+16 FSLSKMTTENYIR

-51 GDNPGKFLKSLDY
+51 GDNVGRFLNSLDY

-85 GIRPRFWLDTLSMA
+85 GIKPRFWLDTLSMA
-99 RPKHSVTVGG
+99 RPKHSITVGG
-109 SLKALTDYYHLGSK
+109 SLKALTDYYSIGVK
-123 GDEVVHALGKRRA
+123 GDEVINALGKRRA
-136 DFTPDEMARYASY
+136 DFTSDELSRYASY

-154 EITYKLFMELRRGF
+154 EITYKLFMELRRRF

-183 TEPQLVL
+183 VEPQLVL
-190 NKPLLKKHL
+190 NKPLLEKHL

-211 ALGLECTEE
+211 ALGLDCTED

-228 NEKFAGYLIDCGVTP
+228 NEKFASYLESCGVSAPLKT
-243 PQKQSPSTGKLTF
+243 SPTTGKATY

-266 DLLEHHDER
+266 DLLEHPDER
-275 VQAAVAAR
+275 VQAAAAAR

-309 MLNYY
+309 LLNYY

-329 QNLPRG
+329 QNLPRS
-335 GALRK
+335 GALRR

-372 LDAFREKRDVY
+372 LGAFRGKRDVY
-383 SEFASEVYG
+383 SEFATEVYG
-392 RKVTKADKIERFVG
+392 RKVTKEDKIERFVG
-406 KTCIAE
+406 KTC
-412 GTLILTER
+412 
-420 GEIPIEEITLE
+420 
-431 DRVWDGIEWV
+431 
-441 SHDGLIYQ
+441 
-449 GEKDVITYQGVTATE
+449 
-464 DHGVF
+464 
-469 TEYGPL
+469 
-475 PFGIAASRLA
+475 
-485 TLITSGHGG
+485 
-494 EPVRISKDYLPAN
+494 
-507 TTPEQAHL
+507 
-515 LVSKMY
+515 
-521 EVWRRK
+521 
-527 MDTRRQFDARGIQR
+527 
-541 MPALFADQIT
+541 
-551 TLKGIGEKIRRYL
+551 
-564 CSLLH
+564 
-569 PNESGLQTLRRA
+569 
-581 WHTFEVCIP
+581 
-590 HGIYPMDGE
+590 
-599 ELTTQE
+599 
-605 LSRCGDRPHRQR
+605 
-617 RALRTGES
+617 
-625 SIGYSKGASSEQ
+625 
-637 TQYSKDKVER
+637 
-647 ANSSINGVPIPV
+647 
-659 HTIVDVQVSR
+659 
-669 QEWYDRRSYTKKV
+669 
-682 RVYDI
+682 
-687 MNAGPRR
+687 
-694 RFTANGVLVF
+694 
-704 NCVLGLGYGMGAD
+704 VLGLGYGMGAE

-731 VNIDYSEAKRIV
+731 VNIELDEARRIV
-743 NLYRTKNHKIATFW
+743 QLYRSKNHKIASFW
-757 NRCNTALSHLVSK
+757 NRCNAALTHLISK
-770 QDFALVS
+770 QDFALVE
-777 HSPHVELIDDGIR
+777 HTPAIELIDDGIK

-797 RYSLLTANSNG
+797 RYPLLTNANDG
-808 YVYTADARV
+808 FAYAADARV

-827 GQDLNTDKFIHIYG
+827 GKDLNTDKFIRVYG
-841 VKVTENLV
+841 GKVTENLV

-879 ILCDAAEVEEAKAY
+879 ILCDKEEVDEAKAY

-901 PAWAPDLPVACEAD
+901 PTWAPDLPVACEAD

>member
-7 DFETYYDKD
+7 DMETYYDKD

-109 SLKALTDYYHLGSK
+109 SLKALTDYYRLGSK

-154 EITYKLFMELRRGF
+154 DITYKLFMELRRGF

-199 ENVINKKASLVE
+199 ESVINKKASLVE
-211 ALGLECTEE
+211 ALGLDCTEE
-220 EAKKMLMS
+220 EVKKMLMS
-228 NEKFAGYLIDCGVTP
+228 NDKFAGYLIDCGVTP
-243 PQKQSPSTGKLTF
+243 PQKQSPSTGKLTY

-266 DLLEHHDER
+266 DLLEHPDER
-275 VQAAVAAR
+275 IQTAAAAR
-283 LGVKSTLEE
+283 LGIKSTLEE

-309 MLNYY
+309 LLNYY

-329 QNLPRG
+329 QNLPRS
-335 GALRK
+335 GALRRA
-340 SLCAPEG
+340 LCVPEG
-347 KMLIACDSAQIEAR
+347 KLLVACDSAQIEAR

-406 KTCIAE
+406 KT
-412 GTLILTER
+412 
-420 GEIPIEEITLE
+420 
-431 DRVWDGIEWV
+431 
-441 SHDGLIYQ
+441 
-449 GEKDVITYQGVTATE
+449 
-464 DHGVF
+464 
-469 TEYGPL
+469 
-475 PFGIAASRLA
+475 
-485 TLITSGHGG
+485 
-494 EPVRISKDYLPAN
+494 
-507 TTPEQAHL
+507 
-515 LVSKMY
+515 
-521 EVWRRK
+521 
-527 MDTRRQFDARGIQR
+527 
-541 MPALFADQIT
+541 
-551 TLKGIGEKIRRYL
+551 
-564 CSLLH
+564 
-569 PNESGLQTLRRA
+569 
-581 WHTFEVCIP
+581 
-590 HGIYPMDGE
+590 
-599 ELTTQE
+599 
-605 LSRCGDRPHRQR
+605 
-617 RALRTGES
+617 
-625 SIGYSKGASSEQ
+625 
-637 TQYSKDKVER
+637 
-647 ANSSINGVPIPV
+647 
-659 HTIVDVQVSR
+659 
-669 QEWYDRRSYTKKV
+669 
-682 RVYDI
+682 
-687 MNAGPRR
+687 
-694 RFTANGVLVF
+694 
-704 NCVLGLGYGMGAD
+704 CVLGLGYGMGAD

-777 HSPHVELIDDGIR
+777 HSPHIELIDDGIR

-797 RYSLLTANSNG
+797 RYPLLTATHDG

-827 GQDLNTDKFIHIYG
+827 GQDLNTDKFIRIYG
-841 VKVTENLV
+841 GKVTENLV

-879 ILCDAAEVEEAKAY
+879 ILCDEEEVDEAKAY

-901 PAWAPDLPVACEAD
+901 PTWAPDLPVACEAD

>member
-7 DFETYYDKD
+7 DFETYYDKE

-37 VGVKVNDHQ
+37 VGVKVNDHP

-51 GDNPGKFLKSLDY
+51 GSDPGKFLKSLDY

-85 GIRPRFWLDTLSMA
+85 GIKPRFWLDTLSMA

-149 CCNDV
+149 CVNDV

-190 NKPLLKKHL
+190 NKPLLEKHL

-228 NEKFAGYLIDCGVTP
+228 NDKFAGYLIDCGVTP
-243 PQKQSPSTGKLTF
+243 PQKQSPSTGKLTY

-266 DLLEHHDER
+266 DLLEHPDER
-275 VQAAVAAR
+275 IQTAAAAR
-283 LGVKSTLEE
+283 LGIKSTLEE

-309 MLNYY
+309 LLNYY

-347 KMLIACDSAQIEAR
+347 KTLIACDSAQIEAR

-406 KTCIAE
+406 KT
-412 GTLILTER
+412 
-420 GEIPIEEITLE
+420 
-431 DRVWDGIEWV
+431 
-441 SHDGLIYQ
+441 
-449 GEKDVITYQGVTATE
+449 
-464 DHGVF
+464 
-469 TEYGPL
+469 
-475 PFGIAASRLA
+475 
-485 TLITSGHGG
+485 
-494 EPVRISKDYLPAN
+494 
-507 TTPEQAHL
+507 
-515 LVSKMY
+515 
-521 EVWRRK
+521 
-527 MDTRRQFDARGIQR
+527 
-541 MPALFADQIT
+541 
-551 TLKGIGEKIRRYL
+551 
-564 CSLLH
+564 
-569 PNESGLQTLRRA
+569 
-581 WHTFEVCIP
+581 
-590 HGIYPMDGE
+590 
-599 ELTTQE
+599 
-605 LSRCGDRPHRQR
+605 
-617 RALRTGES
+617 
-625 SIGYSKGASSEQ
+625 
-637 TQYSKDKVER
+637 
-647 ANSSINGVPIPV
+647 
-659 HTIVDVQVSR
+659 
-669 QEWYDRRSYTKKV
+669 
-682 RVYDI
+682 
-687 MNAGPRR
+687 
-694 RFTANGVLVF
+694 
-704 NCVLGLGYGMGAD
+704 CVLGLGYGMGAD

-777 HSPHVELIDDGIR
+777 HSPHVELIDDGIK

-797 RYSLLTANSNG
+797 RYPLLTANSNG

-841 VKVTENLV
+841 GKVTENLV

-879 ILCDAAEVEEAKAY
+879 ILCDTAEVDEAKAY

-901 PAWAPDLPVACEAD
+901 PSWAPDLPVACEAD
-915 HGENYGECK
+915 HGDNYGECK

>member
-243 PQKQSPSTGKLTF
+243 PQKQSPSTGKLTY

-266 DLLEHHDER
+266 DLLEHPDER
-275 VQAAVAAR
+275 IQTAAAAR
-283 LGVKSTLEE
+283 LGIKSTLEE

-309 MLNYY
+309 LLNYY

-329 QNLPRG
+329 QNLPRS
-335 GALRK
+335 GALRRA
-340 SLCAPEG
+340 LCVPEG
-347 KMLIACDSAQIEAR
+347 KLLVACDSAQIEAR

-406 KTCIAE
+406 KT
-412 GTLILTER
+412 
-420 GEIPIEEITLE
+420 
-431 DRVWDGIEWV
+431 
-441 SHDGLIYQ
+441 
-449 GEKDVITYQGVTATE
+449 
-464 DHGVF
+464 
-469 TEYGPL
+469 
-475 PFGIAASRLA
+475 
-485 TLITSGHGG
+485 
-494 EPVRISKDYLPAN
+494 
-507 TTPEQAHL
+507 
-515 LVSKMY
+515 
-521 EVWRRK
+521 
-527 MDTRRQFDARGIQR
+527 
-541 MPALFADQIT
+541 
-551 TLKGIGEKIRRYL
+551 
-564 CSLLH
+564 
-569 PNESGLQTLRRA
+569 
-581 WHTFEVCIP
+581 
-590 HGIYPMDGE
+590 
-599 ELTTQE
+599 
-605 LSRCGDRPHRQR
+605 
-617 RALRTGES
+617 
-625 SIGYSKGASSEQ
+625 
-637 TQYSKDKVER
+637 
-647 ANSSINGVPIPV
+647 
-659 HTIVDVQVSR
+659 
-669 QEWYDRRSYTKKV
+669 
-682 RVYDI
+682 
-687 MNAGPRR
+687 
-694 RFTANGVLVF
+694 
-704 NCVLGLGYGMGAD
+704 CVLGLGYGMGAD

-777 HSPHVELIDDGIR
+777 HSPHIELIDDGIR

-797 RYSLLTANSNG
+797 RYPLLTATHDG

-827 GQDLNTDKFIHIYG
+827 GQDLNTDKFIRIYG
-841 VKVTENLV
+841 GKVTENLV

-901 PAWAPDLPVACEAD
+901 PVWAPDLPVACEAD

>member
-7 DFETYYDKD
+7 DFETYYDKE

-51 GDNPGKFLKSLDY
+51 GDNVGRFLNSLDY

-69 LCHNTAFDGFI
+69 LCHHTAFDGFI

-85 GIRPRFWLDTLSMA
+85 GIKPRFWLDTLSMA
-99 RPKHSVTVGG
+99 RPKHSITVGG
-109 SLKALTDYYHLGSK
+109 SLKALTDYYSIGVK
-123 GDEVVHALGKRRA
+123 GDEVINALGKRRA
-136 DFTPDEMARYASY
+136 DFTADELARYASY

-183 TEPQLVL
+183 VEPQLVL
-190 NKPLLKKHL
+190 NKPLLEKHL

-211 ALGLECTEE
+211 ALGLDCTED

-228 NEKFAGYLIDCGVTP
+228 NQLFANYLESCGVSAPLKT
-243 PQKQSPSTGKLTF
+243 SPATGKATY

-266 DLLEHHDER
+266 DLLEHPDER
-275 VQAAVAAR
+275 VQAAAAAR

-297 LIGVAERGPLPI
+297 LIGVAERGALPI
-309 MLNYY
+309 LLNYY

-329 QNLPRG
+329 QNLPRS
-335 GALRK
+335 GALRR

-383 SEFASEVYG
+383 SEFATEVYG

-406 KTCIAE
+406 KTC
-412 GTLILTER
+412 
-420 GEIPIEEITLE
+420 
-431 DRVWDGIEWV
+431 
-441 SHDGLIYQ
+441 
-449 GEKDVITYQGVTATE
+449 
-464 DHGVF
+464 
-469 TEYGPL
+469 
-475 PFGIAASRLA
+475 
-485 TLITSGHGG
+485 
-494 EPVRISKDYLPAN
+494 
-507 TTPEQAHL
+507 
-515 LVSKMY
+515 
-521 EVWRRK
+521 
-527 MDTRRQFDARGIQR
+527 
-541 MPALFADQIT
+541 
-551 TLKGIGEKIRRYL
+551 
-564 CSLLH
+564 
-569 PNESGLQTLRRA
+569 
-581 WHTFEVCIP
+581 
-590 HGIYPMDGE
+590 
-599 ELTTQE
+599 
-605 LSRCGDRPHRQR
+605 
-617 RALRTGES
+617 
-625 SIGYSKGASSEQ
+625 
-637 TQYSKDKVER
+637 
-647 ANSSINGVPIPV
+647 
-659 HTIVDVQVSR
+659 
-669 QEWYDRRSYTKKV
+669 
-682 RVYDI
+682 
-687 MNAGPRR
+687 
-694 RFTANGVLVF
+694 
-704 NCVLGLGYGMGAD
+704 VLGLGYGMGAE

-731 VNIDYSEAKRIV
+731 VNIELDEARRIV
-743 NLYRTKNHKIATFW
+743 QLYRSKNHKIAAFW
-757 NRCNTALSHLVSK
+757 NRCNTALTHLVSK
-770 QDFALVS
+770 RDFALVE
-777 HSPHVELIDDGIR
+777 HTPTIELIDDGIK

-797 RYSLLTANSNG
+797 RYPLLTNANDG
-808 YVYTADARV
+808 YAYAADARV

-827 GQDLNTDKFIHIYG
+827 GKDLNTDKFIRVYG
-841 VKVTENLV
+841 GKVTENLV

-879 ILCDAAEVEEAKAY
+879 ILCDKEEVDEAKAY

-901 PAWAPDLPVACEAD
+901 PTWAPDLPVACEAD

>member
-7 DFETYYDKD
+7 DFETYYDKE

-51 GDNPGKFLKSLDY
+51 GDNPGKFLNSLDY

-85 GIRPRFWLDTLSMA
+85 GIKPRFWLDTLSMA

-228 NEKFAGYLIDCGVTP
+228 NEKFAAYLIDCDVIP
-243 PQKQSPSTGKLTF
+243 PQKQSPSTGKLTY

-266 DLLEHHDER
+266 DLLEHPDER
-275 VQAAVAAR
+275 VQVAAAAR
-283 LGVKSTLEE
+283 LGIKSTLEE

-309 MLNYY
+309 LLNYY

-329 QNLPRG
+329 QNLPRS
-335 GALRK
+335 GALRRA
-340 SLCAPEG
+340 LCVPEG
-347 KMLIACDSAQIEAR
+347 KLLVACDSAQIEAR

-406 KTCIAE
+406 KT
-412 GTLILTER
+412 
-420 GEIPIEEITLE
+420 
-431 DRVWDGIEWV
+431 
-441 SHDGLIYQ
+441 
-449 GEKDVITYQGVTATE
+449 
-464 DHGVF
+464 
-469 TEYGPL
+469 
-475 PFGIAASRLA
+475 
-485 TLITSGHGG
+485 
-494 EPVRISKDYLPAN
+494 
-507 TTPEQAHL
+507 
-515 LVSKMY
+515 
-521 EVWRRK
+521 
-527 MDTRRQFDARGIQR
+527 
-541 MPALFADQIT
+541 
-551 TLKGIGEKIRRYL
+551 
-564 CSLLH
+564 
-569 PNESGLQTLRRA
+569 
-581 WHTFEVCIP
+581 
-590 HGIYPMDGE
+590 
-599 ELTTQE
+599 
-605 LSRCGDRPHRQR
+605 
-617 RALRTGES
+617 
-625 SIGYSKGASSEQ
+625 
-637 TQYSKDKVER
+637 
-647 ANSSINGVPIPV
+647 
-659 HTIVDVQVSR
+659 
-669 QEWYDRRSYTKKV
+669 
-682 RVYDI
+682 
-687 MNAGPRR
+687 
-694 RFTANGVLVF
+694 
-704 NCVLGLGYGMGAD
+704 CVLGLGYGMGAD

-797 RYSLLTANSNG
+797 RYPLLTATHDG
-808 YVYTADARV
+808 YAYTADARV

-827 GQDLNTDKFIHIYG
+827 GKELNTDKFIRIYG
-841 VKVTENLV
+841 GKVTENLV

-901 PAWAPDLPVACEAD
+901 PTWAPDLPVACEAD

>member
-7 DFETYYDKD
+7 DFETYYDKE

-51 GDNPGKFLKSLDY
+51 GDNVGRFLNSLDY

-85 GIRPRFWLDTLSMA
+85 GIKPRFWLDTLSMA
-99 RPKHSVTVGG
+99 RPKHSITVGG
-109 SLKALTDYYHLGSK
+109 SLKALTDYYSIGVK
-123 GDEVVHALGKRRA
+123 GDEVVNALGKRRA
-136 DFTPDEMARYASY
+136 DFTADELSRYASY

-183 TEPQLVL
+183 IEPQLVL
-190 NKPLLKKHL
+190 NKPLLEKHL

-211 ALGLECTEE
+211 ALGLDCTED

-228 NEKFAGYLIDCGVTP
+228 NQLFANYLESCGVSAPLKT
-243 PQKQSPSTGKLTF
+243 SPATGKATY

-266 DLLEHHDER
+266 DLLEHPDER
-275 VQAAVAAR
+275 VQAAAAAR

-309 MLNYY
+309 LLNYY

-335 GALRK
+335 GALRR
-340 SLCAPEG
+340 SLCAPED

-383 SEFASEVYG
+383 SEFATEVYG

-406 KTCIAE
+406 KT
-412 GTLILTER
+412 
-420 GEIPIEEITLE
+420 
-431 DRVWDGIEWV
+431 
-441 SHDGLIYQ
+441 
-449 GEKDVITYQGVTATE
+449 
-464 DHGVF
+464 
-469 TEYGPL
+469 
-475 PFGIAASRLA
+475 
-485 TLITSGHGG
+485 
-494 EPVRISKDYLPAN
+494 
-507 TTPEQAHL
+507 
-515 LVSKMY
+515 
-521 EVWRRK
+521 
-527 MDTRRQFDARGIQR
+527 
-541 MPALFADQIT
+541 
-551 TLKGIGEKIRRYL
+551 
-564 CSLLH
+564 
-569 PNESGLQTLRRA
+569 
-581 WHTFEVCIP
+581 
-590 HGIYPMDGE
+590 
-599 ELTTQE
+599 
-605 LSRCGDRPHRQR
+605 
-617 RALRTGES
+617 
-625 SIGYSKGASSEQ
+625 
-637 TQYSKDKVER
+637 
-647 ANSSINGVPIPV
+647 
-659 HTIVDVQVSR
+659 
-669 QEWYDRRSYTKKV
+669 
-682 RVYDI
+682 
-687 MNAGPRR
+687 
-694 RFTANGVLVF
+694 
-704 NCVLGLGYGMGAD
+704 CVLGLGYGMGAD

-731 VNIDYSEAKRIV
+731 VNIELDEARRIV
-743 NLYRTKNHKIATFW
+743 QLYRSKNHKIASFW
-757 NRCNTALSHLVSK
+757 NRCNTALTHLVSK
-770 QDFALVS
+770 RDFALVE
-777 HSPHVELIDDGIR
+777 HTPAIELIDDGIK

-797 RYSLLTANSNG
+797 RYPLLSSSSIGHSYA
-808 YVYTADARV
+808 ADARV

-827 GQDLNTDKFIHIYG
+827 GKPVNTEKFIRVYG
-841 VKVTENLV
+841 GKVTENLV

-854 IVVAEQMIKI
+854 IVVAEQMTKI

-879 ILCDAAEVEEAKAY
+879 ILCDKDEVEEAKAY

-901 PAWAPDLPVACEAD
+901 PTWAPDLPVACEAD

>member
-228 NEKFAGYLIDCGVTP
+228 NEKFAGYLLDCGVTP
-243 PQKQSPSTGKLTF
+243 PQKQSPSTGKLTY

-266 DLLEHHDER
+266 DLLDHPDER
-275 VQAAVAAR
+275 IQTAAAAR
-283 LGVKSTLEE
+283 LGIKSTLEE

-309 MLNYY
+309 LLNYY

-347 KMLIACDSAQIEAR
+347 KLLVACDSAQIEAR

-392 RKVTKADKIERFVG
+392 KKVTKADKIERFVG
-406 KTCIAE
+406 KT
-412 GTLILTER
+412 
-420 GEIPIEEITLE
+420 
-431 DRVWDGIEWV
+431 
-441 SHDGLIYQ
+441 
-449 GEKDVITYQGVTATE
+449 
-464 DHGVF
+464 
-469 TEYGPL
+469 
-475 PFGIAASRLA
+475 
-485 TLITSGHGG
+485 
-494 EPVRISKDYLPAN
+494 
-507 TTPEQAHL
+507 
-515 LVSKMY
+515 
-521 EVWRRK
+521 
-527 MDTRRQFDARGIQR
+527 
-541 MPALFADQIT
+541 
-551 TLKGIGEKIRRYL
+551 
-564 CSLLH
+564 
-569 PNESGLQTLRRA
+569 
-581 WHTFEVCIP
+581 
-590 HGIYPMDGE
+590 
-599 ELTTQE
+599 
-605 LSRCGDRPHRQR
+605 
-617 RALRTGES
+617 
-625 SIGYSKGASSEQ
+625 
-637 TQYSKDKVER
+637 
-647 ANSSINGVPIPV
+647 
-659 HTIVDVQVSR
+659 
-669 QEWYDRRSYTKKV
+669 
-682 RVYDI
+682 
-687 MNAGPRR
+687 
-694 RFTANGVLVF
+694 
-704 NCVLGLGYGMGAD
+704 CVLGLGYGMGAD
-717 KFKATLAIGQAGLR
+717 KFKATLAIGQAGLS

-777 HSPHVELIDDGIR
+777 HSPHIELIDDGIR

-797 RYSLLTANSNG
+797 RYPLLTANSNG

-817 YREAVKDRVL
+817 YREAVKERVL
-827 GQDLNTDKFIHIYG
+827 GKELNTDKFIHIYG
-841 VKVTENLV
+841 GKVTENLV